1 MGTLPMRF
9 PARAVDEAVHAV
21 ETLGLRG
28 FQIDTRVENLELS
41 NAAFDVLYARLAKL
55 RVPLFVHPLGFSH
68 GQRLGEFFMVN
79 SVGQPIE
86 EAIAISHFILGGVL
100 DRHPEL
106 DLVIAHGGGFYP
118 FYAGRMDHAWKAR
131 PEVKRL
137 TADAPS
143 SYLKRLWFDTCVFR
157 TDLIEALVATVGTER
172 LMLGS
177 DFPFDMGDDDPVG
190 LVNRARLSE
199 ADREKITFGNAS
211 RLFKISKV
219 GAWSLG
225 VQGARLARSFPRL
238 IGCHGHAAKPARH

>member
-1 MGTLPMRF
+1 MR
-9 PARAVDEAVHAV
+9 
-21 ETLGLRG
+21 LRRSG
-28 FQIDTRVENLELS
+28 C
-41 NAAFDVLYARLAKL
+41 AAFRSTPASRISNCRMPPSIRSMRAWRRL

-86 EAIAISHFILGGVL
+86 ETIAISHFILGGVL

-118 FYAGRMDHAWKAR
+118 FYAGRMDHAWKVR

-137 TADAPS
+137 TAEAPS

-157 TDLIEALVATVGTER
+157 ADLIDALVAMVGTER

-190 LVNRARLSE
+190 LVNKARLSQ

-219 GAWSLG
+219 M
-225 VQGARLARSFPRL
+225 QAR
-238 IGCHGHAAKPARH
+238 

>member
-1 MGTLPMRF
+1 
-9 PARAVDEAVHAV
+9 
-21 ETLGLRG
+21 
-28 FQIDTRVENLELS
+28 
-41 NAAFDVLYARLAKL
+41 
-55 RVPLFVHPLGFSH
+55 VHPLGFSN

-86 EAIAISHFILGGVL
+86 ETIAISHFILGGVL

-118 FYAGRMDHAWKAR
+118 FYAGRMDHAWKVR

-137 TADAPS
+137 AAEAPS

-157 TDLIEALVATVGTER
+157 TDLIEALVAMVGTDR

-190 LVNRARLSE
+190 LVNKARLSE

-211 RLFKISKV
+211 RLFKIPKV
-219 GAWSLG
+219 GA
-225 VQGARLARSFPRL
+225 
-238 IGCHGHAAKPARH
+238 